1 MTKETWEKEFD
12 DNFVVETID
21 GKKLIADF
29 HNREAITSD
38 LIKSFIRSLLA
49 NPETHKNCISREKVE
64 KAIEKAYQHWN
75 DRDVFSVLRVGALE
89 ALSDLRKELL
99 EDNQEED
106 TGTFADHLEEI
117 KRD

>member
-1 MTKETWEKEFD
+1 
-12 DNFVVETID
+12 
-21 GKKLIADF
+21 
-29 HNREAITSD
+29 
-38 LIKSFIRSLLA
+38 
-49 NPETHKNCISREKVE
+49 
-64 KAIEKAYQHWN
+64 
-75 DRDVFSVLRVGALE
+75 VFSVLRVGALE